1 MPNKSAILF
10 PKLERILD
18 TVGEQIKLARLRRK
32 LSSEQVAERAGIG
45 RSTLVRIEKGDA
57 GVSIGHLINVLRV
70 LGLEKDF
77 LLLAKDDELGRKFKT
92 LTSTRK
98 AERLKDKYAQ
108 QKQRYYH
115 TRLCRLARTR
125 RTTVRRYA

>member
-77 LLLAKDDELGRKFKT
+77 LLLAKDDELGRKIQDANINTK
-92 LTSTRK
+92 SRAPK
-98 AERLKDKYAQ
+98 R
-108 QKQRYYH
+108 
-115 TRLCRLARTR
+115 
-125 RTTVRRYA
+125 